1 MSFVTLGDILKS
13 EADAN
18 SRMAIPAPVG
28 TKIGQM
34 VKHEARDE
42 YLIAL
47 SDEVNG
53 EVLVQPWN
61 CVINLDVIKQ
71 ADITA
76 VFTDD
81 LSAVPLTTA
90 ELLTQGDTHGIK
102 YIGTP
107 VV

>member
-18 SRMAIPAPVG
+18 SRMAIPATVG
-28 TKIGQM
+28 TKIGQL

-61 CVINLDVIKQ
+61 CVIDLSVIKQ

-76 VFTDD
+76 QFTDELD
-81 LSAVPLTTA
+81 TVPLTTA

-107 VV
+107 AA

>member
-1 MSFVTLGDILKS
+1 MSYVTLGDILKS

-18 SRMAIPAPVG
+18 SRVAIAAATG

-34 VKHEARDE
+34 VKHTARDE

-47 SDEVNG
+47 SDETNG

-61 CVINLDVIKQ
+61 CVIDLSVIEQ
-71 ADITA
+71 ADISA
-76 VFTDD
+76 VFTDELD
-81 LSAVPLTTA
+81 TVALTTA
-90 ELLTQGDTHGIK
+90 DLIAEGDTHGIK

-107 VV
+107 AA